1 MQYSS
6 SWFGVKHMSDE
17 QKNTLGMVI
26 ADIDFFF
33 SHRFELAKKL
43 SEKYQILIISDLR
56 NADISELT
64 KHNFIKYIHLKSRA
78 KKNKFI
84 NIFSTIRYI
93 FRLAAALKS
102 NKIDNAFFITLES
115 SMIGAIASK
124 YLNIK
129 RYYVI
134 SGAYVLKES
143 NKIKLIATKIFTYF
157 KSVNDNFIFQNNED
171 ESLFE
176 EMLGQNERFFVIKGN
191 GVNLSAIKFEPI
203 KNINKIKFL
212 YAGSLFYTKGV
223 IEYLDAART
232 LKNLSVNA
240 DFYIAGRY
248 IENHPLSIKKALY
261 KNIVESS
268 TVKFL
273 GAWDKKT
280 FLKNIYDYHVFVLPS
295 FGEGMPLAAMEAM
308 ASGRA
313 LICSSVSG
321 CNSCIIEGKNG
332 YFCEVSSSDSL
343 TESMQKI
350 INSKDLMPMMGNY
363 SRKLV
368 EKDLCL
374 DSIFKKY
381 LEVIHAAK

>member
-6 SWFGVKHMSDE
+6 SWFGVKHMSIK
-17 QKNTLGMVI
+17 QKSALGMVV

-43 SEKYQILIISDLR
+43 SEKFQILIICDLSDANVSKL
-56 NADISELT
+56 AKYS
-64 KHNFIKYIHLKSRA
+64 FIKFVHLKSRA

-84 NIFSTIRYI
+84 NVISTIRYI
-93 FRLAAALKS
+93 IGLTSVLKS
-102 NKIDNAFFITLES
+102 NKIDNVFFITLES
-115 SMIGAIASK
+115 SMIGAIACK
-124 YLNIK
+124 YLKIK
-129 RYYVI
+129 KYYVI
-134 SGAYVLKES
+134 SGAYVLQ
-143 NKIKLIATKIFTYF
+143 NKKLKLIASSIFSYF
-157 KSVNDNFIFQNNED
+157 KSINDKFIFQNNED
-171 ESLFE
+171 RFLFE
-176 EMLGQNERFFVIKGN
+176 EMLGQNNRFFVIKGN
-191 GVNLSAIKFEPI
+191 GINLSSIKFKSI
-203 KNINKIKFL
+203 KNINKVKFL

-223 IEYLDAART
+223 IEYLDAAKT

-240 DFYIAGRY
+240 DFYIAGQY
-248 IENHPLSIKKALY
+248 VENHPLSIKKALY
-261 KNIVESS
+261 ENIVESS
-268 TVKFL
+268 SIKFL

-313 LICSSVSG
+313 LICTRAPG
-321 CNSCIIEGKNG
+321 CNSCIIDGKNG

-343 TESMQKI
+343 KKSMQKI
-350 INSKDLMPMMGNY
+350 IDNKDLMPAMGNY
-363 SRKLV
+363 SRRLV

-381 LEVIHAAK
+381 LEAIQTT